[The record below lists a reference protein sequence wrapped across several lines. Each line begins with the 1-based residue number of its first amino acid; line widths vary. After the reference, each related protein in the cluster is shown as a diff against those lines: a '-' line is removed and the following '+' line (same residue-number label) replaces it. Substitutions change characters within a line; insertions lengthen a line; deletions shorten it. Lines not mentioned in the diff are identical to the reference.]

1 MAKRALTPQQ
11 EYRAYQLCT
20 EDGIPQNK
28 VASLYGVSQGTIS
41 NVIKE
46 KRHEQE
52 VAGYQEFIRKAAVY
66 GVKSAIEDGLLD
78 PRAAL
83 TIDVNDS
90 SND

>member
-41 NVIKE
+41 NVVKE

-52 VAGYQEFIRKAAVY
+52 VAGLQGFIKNAAEY
-66 GVKSAIEDGLLD
+66 GIRSAIEDGFLNPNTEQLSIETD
-78 PRAAL
+78 FK
-83 TIDVNDS
+83 D
-90 SND
+90 

>member
-41 NVIKE
+41 NVVKE

-52 VAGYQEFIRKAAVY
+52 VAGLQGFIKNAAAY
-66 GVKSAIEDGLLD
+66 GIRSAIEDGFFNPNTERPAIETEFKD
-78 PRAAL
+78 
-83 TIDVNDS
+83 
-90 SND
+90 

>member
-28 VASLYGVSQGTIS
+28 VAALYGVSQGTIS
-41 NVIKE
+41 NVVKE

-52 VAGYQEFIRKAAVY
+52 VAGLQGFIQNAAAY
-66 GVKSAIEDGLLD
+66 GIRSAIEDGLFNPNTATPAIETD
-78 PRAAL
+78 F
-83 TIDVNDS
+83 ND
-90 SND
+90 